1 MQFNTRID
9 AIADPRLEAYGVTLH
24 VKRDDLIHPY
34 VSGNKLYKLSYHVQE
49 ALAQGHNTLLTF
61 GGAWSNHL
69 VATAAYCKENGLQ
82 CIGVV
87 RGDELE
93 KETLNPSLQ
102 FCADQG
108 MRLLFVSREEYRRKE
123 ESYFI
128 SRLNSLFGG
137 FYLVPEGGAGTL
149 GAKGASHI
157 IDGIEGYDII
167 TCACGTGT
175 TLAGIASALPPHTKA
190 LGFSVLKGED
200 GLSQIVEQYVGHRNN
215 WEVITGYHC
224 GGYGKT
230 TEALLA
236 FKSGFELQNGIP
248 LDKVYTAKLFYG
260 LYDMISKGL
269 IGPNV
274 KILAI
279 HTGGYRF
286 S

>member
-9 AIADPRLEAYGVTLH
+9 ALSDPRLDAYGVTLH

-49 ALAQGHNTLLTF
+49 ALAQGHKTLLTF

-69 VATAAYCKENGLQ
+69 VATAAYCKEKGLQ

-93 KETLNPSLQ
+93 KEPLNPSLQ

-108 MRLLFVSREEYRRKE
+108 MRLHFVSREEYRQKE

-137 FYLVPEGGAGTL
+137 FYLVPEGGAGAL
-149 GAKGASHI
+149 GAKGAAHI

-167 TCACGTGT
+167 ACACGTGT
-175 TLAGIASALPPHTKA
+175 TLAGIASVLPPYTKA

-200 GLSQIVEQYVGHRNN
+200 GLSQIVEQYVGYRHN
-215 WEVITGYHC
+215 WEVVTGYHF
-224 GGYGKT
+224 GGYGKST
-230 TEALLA
+230 NELMA
-236 FKSGFELQNGIP
+236 FKSDFELQTDIP

-260 LYDMISKGL
+260 LYDMIYKGL
-269 IGPNV
+269 LPPNV